1 MTTRN
6 IKGQRLSLLL
16 SSCPLEYLIFLLYFS
31 RVLITSYKTLIS
43 IITAKQLFLA
53 FPLKNDASH
62 TQHADYTHAPPHTH
76 TEREHSTG
84 WQNIIALHSKQQSPV
99 LQKPSPSHCHRLSD
113 GESCSL
119 STSFRMAP
127 WSALFCHWWAG
138 FSQALLLV
146 KWGFHFLVPNEPPE
160 THSVYT
166 ELIWGLV
173 FSQSLTEGFLLYFL
187 ISIQIGSL
195 GKETDGIFQW
205 LMQNSVRYGC
215 YDCSF
220 LK

>member
-76 TEREHSTG
+76 TQKESTA
-84 WQNIIALHSKQQSPV
+84 QVDRTSSHYTANNKV
-99 LQKPSPSHCHRLSD
+99 L
-113 GESCSL
+113 
-119 STSFRMAP
+119 SFRNLHLPTATACQMGRAAA
-127 WSALFCHWWAG
+127 SALPSEW
-138 FSQALLLV
+138 
-146 KWGFHFLVPNEPPE
+146 PPE
-160 THSVYT
+160 VHFSAID
-166 ELIWGLV
+166 ELGFRRL
-173 FSQSLTEGFLLYFL
+173 FS
-187 ISIQIGSL
+187 
-195 GKETDGIFQW
+195 W
-205 LMQNSVRYGC
+205 
-215 YDCSF
+215 
-220 LK
+220 